1 MKDSETSSEK
11 MKKEDFI
18 ENILNSTNGIIKIN
32 PNEDLLSK
40 IQAKLEDEKPAES
53 YTKWLIAASILLL
66 VSLNV
71 GILSNSNQKTS
82 QNYEL
87 SDLVKTTDNQLY

>member
-1 MKDSETSSEK
+1 

-18 ENILNSTNGIIKIN
+18 ENILNSTNGITKVN

-53 YTKWLIAASILLL
+53 YTKWLVAASILIL
-66 VSLNV
+66 VSLNI
-71 GILSNSNQKTS
+71 GILANTKQKSNQ
-82 QNYEL
+82 NHEL

>member
-1 MKDSETSSEK
+1 

-18 ENILNSTNGIIKIN
+18 ENILNSTNGITKVN

-40 IQAKLEDEKPAES
+40 IQAKLEDEKPAEG
-53 YTKWLIAASILLL
+53 YTKWLVAASILIL
-66 VSLNV
+66 VSLNI
-71 GILSNSNQKTS
+71 GILSNTNQKSS
-82 QNYEL
+82 QNHEL

>member
-1 MKDSETSSEK
+1 

-18 ENILNSTNGIIKIN
+18 ENILNSTNGITKVN

-40 IQAKLEDEKPAES
+40 IQAKLENEKPAES
-53 YTKWLIAASILLL
+53 YTKWLIAASIILL

-71 GILSNSNQKTS
+71 GILSNTNQKS
-82 QNYEL
+82 SKNYEL
-87 SDLVKTTDNQLY
+87 SDLVTTTDNQLY

>member
-1 MKDSETSSEK
+1 

-18 ENILNSTNGIIKIN
+18 ENILNSTNGITKVN

-40 IQAKLEDEKPAES
+40 IQAKLEDQKPAEGYS
-53 YTKWLIAASILLL
+53 KWLVAASILIL

-71 GILSNSNQKTS
+71 GILFSNAKKEKSSN
-82 QNYEL
+82 NL
-87 SDLVKTTDNQLY
+87 SELVKTTNNQLY